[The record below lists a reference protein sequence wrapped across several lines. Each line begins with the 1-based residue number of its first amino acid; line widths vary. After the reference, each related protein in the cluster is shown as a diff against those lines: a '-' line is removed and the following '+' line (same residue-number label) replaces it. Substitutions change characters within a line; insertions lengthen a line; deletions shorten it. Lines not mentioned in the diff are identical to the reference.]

1 MVGRNDPCPCGSG
14 KKYKK
19 CHGKEQS
26 VSVNDLVNE
35 ELFKVR
41 QLFFSENP
49 NQEQLADFRE
59 LQQEWQPRLMKTMA
73 ENDAQ
78 AFVIENFLF
87 MKKPELW
94 QEHLDKQIE
103 ISQRPT
109 TQDVLKN
116 WSDVKVFVGQYVKG
130 DESSAQ
136 FKDAF
141 TGEVYTMADQPPT
154 DMEDGQ
160 GLLAILLP
168 DSRVGEEG
176 ALFLNGYLTIVGEFA
191 PFFEQLKADMEKE
204 NATDGEQYVRDNYL
218 AVVESIVKYSTG
230 TVDESIDL
238 SPEHQS
244 VMDELQ
250 KHVQEADFDAE
261 TVDNVTSIMNSYLA
275 SQQPSVQK
283 PEALVGGYWRFL
295 QDHEL
300 IKGPMLAP
308 KQLSE
313 KFGVASS
320 TILKRSKEFGSYFD
334 ELLAKAK

>member
-26 VSVNDLVNE
+26 VSINDLVND

-103 ISQRPT
+103 QSQRPT
-109 TQDVLKN
+109 TQEVLKDWN
-116 WSDVKVFVGQYVKG
+116 DVKVFVGQYVKG

-141 TGEVYTMADQPPT
+141 TGDTYTMADQPPT

-168 DSRVGEEG
+168 DTRVGEEG

-191 PFFEQLKADMEKE
+191 PFFEQLKADMAKE
-204 NATDGEQYVRDNYL
+204 NATDGEQYVRDHYL

-244 VMDELQ
+244 VMDELK

-261 TVDNVTSIMNSYLA
+261 TVDNVTSIMNSYLV
-275 SQQPSVQK
+275 SQKPSVQK
-283 PEALVGGYWRFL
+283 PEAIVAGYWRFL

-313 KFGVASS
+313 KFDVSSS
-320 TILKRSKEFGSYFD
+320 TILKRSKEFGSYFE
-334 ELLAKAK
+334 ELLSKNK

>member
-26 VSVNDLVNE
+26 VSINDLVND

-49 NQEQLADFRE
+49 NQDNIADFRE
-59 LQQEWQPRLMKTMA
+59 LQQEWQPRLMQTMA

-94 QEHLDKQIE
+94 EQHLNKQIE
-103 ISQRPT
+103 LSQRPS
-109 TQDVLKN
+109 TQEVLAN
-116 WSDVKVFVGQYVKG
+116 WTDVKIFVGQYIKG

-141 TGEVYTMADQPPT
+141 TGETYTMADQPPT

-168 DSRVGEEG
+168 DSRAGKDG
-176 ALFLNGYLTIVGEFA
+176 ALFLNGYLTIVGEFT
-191 PFFEQLKADMEKE
+191 PFFEQLKAEMAKAE
-204 NATDGEQYVRDNYL
+204 ATDGEQYVRDHYL
-218 AVVESIVKYSTG
+218 QVVESIVKYSTG
-230 TVDESIDL
+230 TVDASIEL

-250 KHVQEADFDAE
+250 KHIKEAEMDEE
-261 TVDNVTSIMNSYLA
+261 TVENVTSILNSYLT

-313 KFGVASS
+313 KFGVSSS
-320 TILKRSKEFGSYFD
+320 TILKRSKEFGAYFE
-334 ELLAKAK
+334 ELLAKK

>member
-19 CHGKEQS
+19 CHGKEQT

-103 ISQRPT
+103 LSQRPT

-141 TGEVYTMADQPPT
+141 TGDMYTMADQPPT

-191 PFFEQLKADMEKE
+191 PYFEQLKAEMAKE

-320 TILKRSKEFGSYFD
+320 TILKRSKEFSSYFD

>member
-19 CHGKEQS
+19 CHGREQS

-94 QEHLDKQIE
+94 QEHLDKQIDL
-103 ISQRPT
+103 SQRPT
-109 TQDVLKN
+109 TQEVLKN

-141 TGEVYTMADQPPT
+141 TGDTYTMADQPPT

-168 DSRVGEEG
+168 DTRVGEEG

-191 PFFEQLKADMEKE
+191 PFFEQLKAEMEEAK
-204 NATDGEQYVRDNYL
+204 AADGEQYVRDNYL

-230 TVDESIDL
+230 TVDDSIDL
-238 SPEHQS
+238 SPEHNS

-250 KHVQEADFDAE
+250 KHVQEADFDEE
-261 TVDNVTSIMNSYLA
+261 TVDNITSIMNSYLV

-283 PEALVGGYWRFL
+283 PEALVAGYWRFL

-313 KFGVASS
+313 KFDVSSS
-320 TILKRSKEFGSYFD
+320 TILKRSKEFGSYFE
-334 ELLAKAK
+334 ELLSKK

>member
-19 CHGKEQS
+19 CHGREQS
-26 VSVNDLVNE
+26 VSVNDLVND

-59 LQQEWQPRLMKTMA
+59 LQQEWQPRLMNTMA

-94 QEHLDKQIE
+94 QEHLEKQIDL
-103 ISQRPT
+103 SQRPS
-109 TQDVLKN
+109 TQEVLRN
-116 WSDVKVFVGQYVKG
+116 WNNVKVFVGQYVKG

-141 TGEVYTMADQPPT
+141 TGDMYTMADQPPT
-154 DMEDGQ
+154 DMVDGQ

-168 DSRVGEEG
+168 DTRVGAEG

-191 PFFEQLKADMEKE
+191 PFFEGLKADMKKAD
-204 NATDGEQYVRDNYL
+204 ATDGEQYVRDNYL
-218 AVVESIVKYSTG
+218 TVVESIVKYSTG
-230 TVDESIDL
+230 TVDASIDL

-244 VMDELQ
+244 VIDELQ
-250 KHVQEADFDAE
+250 KHVQEADFDEE
-261 TVDNVTSIMNSYLA
+261 TVDNITSILNSYLA

-300 IKGPMLAP
+300 ITGPMLAP

-313 KFGVASS
+313 KFGVSSS

-334 ELLAKAK
+334 ELLAKK

>member
-19 CHGKEQS
+19 CHGREQS

-49 NQEQLADFRE
+49 NQDNIMEFRE
-59 LQQEWQPRLMKTMA
+59 LQQEWQPRLMQTMA

-94 QEHLDKQIE
+94 QEHLNKQIE
-103 ISQRPT
+103 LSQRPS
-109 TQDVLKN
+109 TQEVLQN
-116 WSDVKVFVGQYVKG
+116 WNDVKVFVGQYVKG
-130 DESSAQ
+130 DENSAQ

-141 TGEVYTMADQPPT
+141 TGDMYTMADQPPT
-154 DMEDGQ
+154 DMVDGQ

-168 DSRVGEEG
+168 DSRVGKEG
-176 ALFLNGYLTIVGEFA
+176 ALFLNGYLTIVGEFT
-191 PFFEQLKADMEKE
+191 PFFEGLKAEMKKAD
-204 NATDGEQYVRDNYL
+204 ATEGEQYVRDNYF
-218 AVVESIVKYSTG
+218 AVVESIVKYSTS
-230 TVDESIDL
+230 TVDDSIEL

-244 VMDELQ
+244 VMDVLQ
-250 KHVQEADFDAE
+250 KHVAEADFDEE
-261 TVDNVTSIMNSYLA
+261 TVDNVTSIMNSYLT

-308 KQLSE
+308 KDLSE
-313 KFGVASS
+313 KFDVSSS
-320 TILKRSKEFGSYFD
+320 TILKRSKEFGSYFE
-334 ELLAKAK
+334 ELLAKK

>member
-19 CHGKEQS
+19 CHGREQS

-49 NQEQLADFRE
+49 NQDNIMEFRE
-59 LQQEWQPRLMKTMA
+59 LQQEWQPRLMQTMA

-94 QEHLDKQIE
+94 QEHLNKQIE
-103 ISQRPT
+103 LSQRPS
-109 TQDVLKN
+109 TQEVLQN
-116 WSDVKVFVGQYVKG
+116 WNDVKVFVGQYVKG
-130 DESSAQ
+130 DENSAQ

-141 TGEVYTMADQPPT
+141 TGDMYTMADQPPT
-154 DMEDGQ
+154 DMVDGQ

-168 DSRVGEEG
+168 DSRVGKEG
-176 ALFLNGYLTIVGEFA
+176 ALFLNGYLTIVGEFT
-191 PFFEQLKADMEKE
+191 PFFEGLKAEMKKAD
-204 NATDGEQYVRDNYL
+204 ATEGEQYVRDNYL
-218 AVVESIVKYSTG
+218 AVVESIVKYSTS
-230 TVDESIDL
+230 TVDDSIEL

-244 VMDELQ
+244 VIDVLQ
-250 KHVQEADFDAE
+250 KHVAEADFDEE
-261 TVDNVTSIMNSYLA
+261 TVDNVTSIMNSYLT

-308 KQLSE
+308 KDLSE
-313 KFGVASS
+313 KFDVSSS
-320 TILKRSKEFGSYFD
+320 TILKRSKEFGSYFE
-334 ELLAKAK
+334 ELLAKK

>member
-19 CHGKEQS
+19 CHGREQS
-26 VSVNDLVNE
+26 VSINDLVND

-59 LQQEWQPRLMKTMA
+59 LQQEWQPRLMNTMA
-73 ENDAQ
+73 ETDAQ

-94 QEHLDKQIE
+94 KQHLEKQIE
-103 ISQRPT
+103 LSQRPS
-109 TQDVLKN
+109 TQDVLKKWN
-116 WSDVKVFVGQYVKG
+116 DVKVFVGQYIKG

-141 TGEVYTMADQPPT
+141 TGDIYTMADQPPT

-168 DSRVGEEG
+168 DPRVGEEG
-176 ALFLNGYLTIVGEFA
+176 ALFLNGYLTIVGEFD
-191 PFFEQLKADMEKE
+191 PFFSKLKADMEKE
-204 NATDGEQYVRDNYL
+204 NATDGEQYVRDHYL

-230 TVDESIDL
+230 TVDESIEL

-244 VMDELQ
+244 VMDELK
-250 KHVQEADFDAE
+250 KHISEADFDDE
-261 TVDNVTSIMNSYLA
+261 TVDNVTSILTSYLT

-320 TILKRSKEFGSYFD
+320 TILKRSKEFGAYFD
-334 ELLAKAK
+334 GLLAKK

>member
-19 CHGKEQS
+19 CHGREQA

-49 NQEQLADFRE
+49 NQDNIADFRE
-59 LQQEWQPRLMKTMA
+59 LQQEWQPRLMQTMA

-103 ISQRPT
+103 ISQRPS
-109 TQDVLKN
+109 TQEVLQN
-116 WSDVKVFVGQYVKG
+116 WNDVKVFVGQYVKG

-141 TGEVYTMADQPPT
+141 TGDTYTMADQPPT
-154 DMEDGQ
+154 DMVDGQ

-168 DSRVGEEG
+168 DSRVGKEG

-191 PFFEQLKADMEKE
+191 PFFEGLKTEMKKE
-204 NATDGEQYVRDNYL
+204 DATDGEQYVRDNYL
-218 AVVESIVKYSTG
+218 AVVESIVKYSTA
-230 TVDESIDL
+230 TVDDSIEL

-244 VMDELQ
+244 VLDVLQ
-250 KHVQEADFDAE
+250 KHVQEADFDEE
-261 TVDNVTSIMNSYLA
+261 TVDNVTSIMNSYLT

-308 KQLSE
+308 KDLSE
-313 KFGVASS
+313 KFDVSSS
-320 TILKRSKEFGSYFD
+320 TILKRSKEFGSYFE
-334 ELLAKAK
+334 ELLAKK

>member
-19 CHGKEQS
+19 CHGREQR

-49 NQEQLADFRE
+49 NQDNIMEFRE
-59 LQQEWQPRLMKTMA
+59 LQQEWQPRLMQTMA

-94 QEHLDKQIE
+94 QEHLNKQIE
-103 ISQRPT
+103 LSQRPS
-109 TQDVLKN
+109 TQEVLQN
-116 WSDVKVFVGQYVKG
+116 WNDVKIFVGQYVKG
-130 DESSAQ
+130 DENSAQ

-141 TGEVYTMADQPPT
+141 TGDMYTMADQPPT
-154 DMEDGQ
+154 DMVDGQ

-168 DSRVGEEG
+168 DSRVGKEG
-176 ALFLNGYLTIVGEFA
+176 ALFLNGYLTIVGEFT
-191 PFFEQLKADMEKE
+191 PFFEGLKAEMKKA
-204 NATDGEQYVRDNYL
+204 NATEGEQYVRDNYL
-218 AVVESIVKYSTG
+218 AVVESIVKYSTS
-230 TVDESIDL
+230 TVDDSIEL

-244 VMDELQ
+244 VMDVLQ
-250 KHVQEADFDAE
+250 KHVAEADFDEE
-261 TVDNVTSIMNSYLA
+261 TVDNVTSIMNSYLT

-308 KQLSE
+308 KDLSE
-313 KFGVASS
+313 KFDVSSS
-320 TILKRSKEFGSYFD
+320 TILKRSKEFGSYFE
-334 ELLAKAK
+334 ELLAKK

>member
-19 CHGKEQS
+19 CHGKEQT
-26 VSVNDLVNE
+26 VSINDLVND

-49 NQEQLADFRE
+49 NQDNIAEFRE
-59 LQQEWQPRLMKTMA
+59 LQQEWQPRLMQTMA

-94 QEHLDKQIE
+94 EQHLNKQIE

-109 TQDVLKN
+109 TQEVLEDWTN
-116 WSDVKVFVGQYVKG
+116 VKIFVGQYLKG

-141 TGEVYTMADQPPT
+141 TGETYTMADQPPT

-168 DSRVGEEG
+168 DSRAGKDG

-191 PFFEQLKADMEKE
+191 PFFEQLKAEMAKANE
-204 NATDGEQYVRDNYL
+204 TDGEQYVRDNYL

-230 TVDESIDL
+230 TVDDSIEL

-250 KHVQEADFDAE
+250 KHIKDAE
-261 TVDNVTSIMNSYLA
+261 MDEETVENVTSILNSYLV

-313 KFGVASS
+313 KFDVSSS
-320 TILKRSKEFGSYFD
+320 TILKRSKEFGAYFE
-334 ELLAKAK
+334 ELLAKK

>member
-19 CHGKEQS
+19 CHGREQS

-49 NQEQLADFRE
+49 NQDNIMEFRE
-59 LQQEWQPRLMKTMA
+59 LQQEWQPRLMQTMA

-94 QEHLDKQIE
+94 QEHLNKQIE
-103 ISQRPT
+103 LSQRPS
-109 TQDVLKN
+109 TQEVLQN
-116 WSDVKVFVGQYVKG
+116 WNDVKVFVGQYVKG
-130 DESSAQ
+130 DENSAQ

-141 TGEVYTMADQPPT
+141 TGDMYTMADQPPT
-154 DMEDGQ
+154 DMVDGQ

-168 DSRVGEEG
+168 DSRVGKEG
-176 ALFLNGYLTIVGEFA
+176 ALFLNGYLTIVGEFT
-191 PFFEQLKADMEKE
+191 PFFEGLKAEMKKAD
-204 NATDGEQYVRDNYL
+204 ATEGEQYVRDNYL
-218 AVVESIVKYSTG
+218 AVVESIVKYSTS
-230 TVDESIDL
+230 TVDDSIEL

-244 VMDELQ
+244 VMDVLQ
-250 KHVQEADFDAE
+250 KHVAEADFDEE
-261 TVDNVTSIMNSYLA
+261 TVDNVTSIMNSYLT

-308 KQLSE
+308 KDLSE
-313 KFGVASS
+313 KFDVSSS
-320 TILKRSKEFGSYFD
+320 TILKRSKEFGSYFE
-334 ELLAKAK
+334 ELLAKK

>member
-1 MVGRNDPCPCGSG
+1 MIGRNDPCPCGSG

-26 VSVNDLVNE
+26 VSINDLVND

-49 NQEQLADFRE
+49 NQENIADFRE
-59 LQQEWQPRLMKTMA
+59 LQQEWQPRLMQTMA

-94 QEHLDKQIE
+94 EQHLNKQIE
-103 ISQRPT
+103 LSQRPS
-109 TQDVLKN
+109 TQEVLEN
-116 WSDVKVFVGQYVKG
+116 WSNVKILVGQYIKG

-141 TGEVYTMADQPPT
+141 TGETYTMADQPPT
-154 DMEDGQ
+154 DMADGQ

-168 DSRVGEEG
+168 DSRAGKDG
-176 ALFLNGYLTIVGEFA
+176 ALFLNGYLTIVGEFT
-191 PFFEQLKADMEKE
+191 PFFEQLKADMAKAE
-204 NATDGEQYVRDNYL
+204 ATDGEQYVRDHYL
-218 AVVESIVKYSTG
+218 QVVESIVKYSTG
-230 TVDESIDL
+230 TVDASIEL

-250 KHVQEADFDAE
+250 KHIKEAEMDEE
-261 TVDNVTSIMNSYLA
+261 TVENVTSILNSYLI

-313 KFGVASS
+313 KFGVSSS
-320 TILKRSKEFGSYFD
+320 TILKRSKEFGAYFE
-334 ELLAKAK
+334 ELLAKK